1 MYNIKLKERMQKVFL
16 VLFVGVLGVF
26 ISRQTQDAPI
36 VNDVVLENVEALAST
51 EGGLPIYCEDSG
63 SYSCPLNGDK
73 FGFVYI
79 GYSLEPDEETY

>member
-1 MYNIKLKERMQKVFL
+1 MQKVFL
-16 VLFVGVLGVF
+16 ILFVGVLGVF
-26 ISRQTQDAPI
+26 ISRQTLDAPI

-51 EGGLPIYCEDSG
+51 ESGLPIYCEDSG